1 MSTQTTNKISSE
13 KLAALLARVRAEK
26 LAAST
31 TPVSTEGMTA
41 AQVAEIQA
49 EASLV
54 PVIST
59 TPVYPMP
66 VPPVPPVAEIVA
78 DTLVVSST
86 PTSPSVSGATD
97 RFGNS
102 ITYNARQQEFIRVA
116 TEGGSCILVGA
127 AGTGKTT
134 SMKGTLQSL
143 ITSGNLGVFK
153 PEMVHKFLQPGTP
166 GIAIVAFTRRATNNI
181 RKNLSEDLRGNCLT
195 IHKLLEYQP
204 VIYEEIND
212 AGETVSKRVFEP
224 TRNKFNPLPS
234 ELRTIVFEESSMVSV
249 ELHQMVVDAL
259 PDPDSVQFIYLG
271 DIQQLPPVFGSA
283 ILGYKMLE
291 LPTVE
296 LNEVYRQAL
305 ESPIIRLAHRI
316 LSGVPI
322 KPAELPDWTVPE
334 QLKLHPWKKK
344 LSSEVGLHTAAK
356 FFTAALDSGAFNY
369 ETDIILT
376 PYNKAFGTDELNKF
390 IAQHIARK
398 SGRETYEI
406 IAGFNKHYYSVGD
419 KVLYDK
425 EDAIITKIVRNPV
438 YSGKNTQPASHTLDY
453 WGFDSA
459 GKQAQT
465 EEQMT
470 EEQIDF
476 MLSQVSTEEGDRVRQ
491 ASHLVT
497 LEMQDSEATVVL
509 DTASALN
516 AMILGYAITV
526 HKSQGSEWDKVFL
539 VLHQSHATM
548 LQRELLYTAVTRAK
562 KELYVICEPE
572 SFVNGILSQRIKGN
586 TLEAKIEFFKGKQ
599 ERME

>member
-1 MSTQTTNKISSE
+1 MATTINPQR
-13 KLAALLARVRAEK
+13 LAELLSRAR
-26 LAAST
+26 AARHIEPVLSADTLT
-31 TPVSTEGMTA
+31 TPVELT
-41 AQVAEIQA
+41 VD
-49 EASLV
+49 
-54 PVIST
+54 T
-59 TPVYPMP
+59 TPT
-66 VPPVPPVAEIVA
+66 VPDI
-78 DTLVVSST
+78 SQ
-86 PTSPSVSGATD
+86 ATD
-97 RFGNS
+97 RFGND
-102 ITYNARQQEFIRVA
+102 IVYNTKQTEFITLA
-116 TEGGSCILVGA
+116 SAGKSCILVGA

-134 SMKGTLQSL
+134 VMKGTMSALMA
-143 ITSGNLGVFK
+143 SGRIPLFN
-153 PEMVHKFLQPGTP
+153 PTMVHKHLKPETY

-181 RKNLSEDLRGNCLT
+181 RKNVSLELRDNCIT

-204 VIYEEIND
+204 VIYE
-212 AGETVSKRVFEP
+212 TVDDDGNTVNKRVFEP
-224 TRNKFNPLPS
+224 TRNKYNPLPP
-234 ELRTIVFEESSMVSV
+234 ELRVIAFEESSMVST
-249 ELHQMVVDAL
+249 ELHKLVIDAL
-259 PDPDSVQFIYLG
+259 PDPSKVQIIYLG

-296 LNEVYRQAL
+296 LTEVYRQAL

-322 KPAELPDWTVPE
+322 KLAELPDWTVPD

-344 LSSEVGLHTAAK
+344 LSSDIALHTAAK
-356 FFTAALDSGAFNY
+356 FFTSALDNGVYNY
-369 ETDIILT
+369 ENDIILI

-398 SGRETYEI
+398 SHRETFEI
-406 IAGFNKHYYSVGD
+406 IAGFNKHYYSIGD

-425 EDAIITKIVRNPV
+425 EDAIITNIQRNPI
-438 YSGKNTQPASHTLDY
+438 YSGKRTQPASQTLDY
-453 WGFDSA
+453 WGYDSA
-459 GKQAQT
+459 TAVQPKT
-465 EEQMT
+465 EEVMT

-476 MLSQVSTEEGDRVRQ
+476 MLAQVADGTGEDRVRQ
-491 ASHLVT
+491 ASHIIT
-497 LEMQDSEATVVL
+497 LAMQDSELELKL
-509 DTASALN
+509 DTANTLN

-572 SFVNGILSQRIKGN
+572 SFVNGIESQRIKGN

-599 ERME
+599 ERMA